1 MKNMTI
7 MCGLPRS
14 GKSTWVKENKNENE
28 VILSA
33 DELRYLIYN
42 QRFWTDGEPMIWA
55 VHGIILKMLLK
66 QGVDIIVDETNVTK
80 SIRSKII
87 KLVKEYDYEITGIEF
102 NTPKEICK
110 ERAIKTG
117 QDDLLPVIDRM
128 AVIYEKISLD
138 EGFNYIDSYGI

>member
-1 MKNMTI
+1 MTI

-42 QRFWTDGEPMIWA
+42 ERFWIDGEPMMWA
-55 VHGIILKMLLK
+55 IHGVILKMLLK
-66 QGVDIIVDETNVTK
+66 QGVDIIVDETNITK
-80 SIRSKII
+80 VIREKII
-87 KLVKEYDYEITGIEF
+87 KLAKKYDYKITGIEF

-117 QDDLLPVIDRM
+117 QEDLLDVIDKM
-128 AVIYEKISLD
+128 AEIYEPLD
-138 EGFNYIDSYGI
+138 LIEENFDYMNKYGI